1 MQTSDPIDPDYIME
15 EAVGSPEPLSPDAAN
30 NHVDAEDVDLT
41 MPPIS
46 DDDNEDAAGHI
57 HTPPPRIAARFYRPT
72 QTRRKDSAASSRRNS
87 ISSAH
92 SRCSSAAHNYARRN
106 SDGHQSKLIAQH
118 LRRTSFL
125 EDRKARLADRAA
137 HAEKVRVRA
146 ALAKATP
153 RGASTSEERALAAQ
167 QAREKKL
174 AEIVASCAEDVK
186 KARAVAE
193 SMKEKREN
201 ELARVKARMEER
213 MAEADRRREELK
225 IRSANK
231 RVRGQSLTNKKT
243 SLDVLPE
250 DNDDK
255 DSGEYPPSS
264 IPSSP
269 ERAKA
274 RQAPIY
280 TEDVAVGKI
289 QWWWRAALR
298 KRAVGDFCELGLT
311 VDGIRD
317 TMFDSVVDLL
327 GQEKVLLRTSRILQV
342 CGLQEGDPGSVGEM
356 AAVRTFL
363 SAFIILGHPAQV
375 LSNKDGTAGQEQ
387 VGAQLPQP
395 MPHDDLANP
404 QLQDLVA
411 KARDLLISFETILSR
426 LTTTNNYTA
435 PVALRK
441 TVSQDYATFHNAFI
455 AWKSRDSDSL
465 VQVMLLQFVELDMI
479 WQTVKDST
487 DDASAEPY
495 RESIKDN
502 QVKLIVRIKKLAG
515 QERGKKMI
523 AEAVR
528 QARKARAAN
537 KPTGDMKPRVSE
549 NTEGSATAES
559 LVSSDAQTLTP
570 PATPSKASVKPQQP
584 PQPIVLGPGL
594 SGLLPHNRVVVHE
607 LAINREYRIPAD
619 EYCEHRSSF
628 QQPLFEGMRAELH
641 STESEA
647 GFMYFATM
655 MRYFKESLQRLVRPG
670 AYMHKTI
677 GEVLDVELA
686 EQQFQMGS
694 FSYEKFF
701 TAVSSL
707 LPKLCAPYRDEECKD
722 LVTNKLQQGNL
733 VDRVEALTGFID
745 LMLCDYVNYMLSTAA
760 PQLIESGPQYE
771 AKKFNE
777 ALEKGH
783 HKLTA
788 AAEAWRLARS
798 KVLAETSRRD
808 PEGVNHTKNRPTAE
822 KFYAQMMVDL
832 FTQPLPIREET
843 VPEMLR
849 LDYKRM
855 QRLSLASQ
863 RIVTAAAILLQCKNI
878 LKRDVRAPW
887 KMEATRIMMVL
898 EAKHDKM
905 ETTVHG
911 VMVALEA
918 GRTMPAA
925 TKTHLR
931 ALVSK
936 VLQASQDSVSKG
948 AEPQEP
954 VLRLLL
960 TRLRAHMFARLGAGS
975 ASEKVKAA
983 SMAGERLAGLG
994 LAEFATQVREIV
1006 DELARVGAVDRA
1018 AHTQWWEVVSEKVQ
1032 QQEAAASTT
1041 VV

>member
-1 MQTSDPIDPDYIME
+1 MSTSDPVDPDYIME
-15 EAVGSPEPLSPDAAN
+15 EAVVSPEPLSDDEAASEVNVN
-30 NHVDAEDVDLT
+30 NIDLT

-46 DDDNEDAAGHI
+46 DDDVDNDDAVGHI

-92 SRCSSAAHNYARRN
+92 SRCSSAHNYTRGH

-137 HAEKVRVRA
+137 HAEKVRIRA

-153 RGASTSEERALAAQ
+153 RGTSSSEERALAAQ

-193 SMKEKREN
+193 SMKEKRET

-225 IRSANK
+225 NRSASK
-231 RVRGQSLTNKKT
+231 RFRGQSLTNKKT

-255 DSGEYPPSS
+255 DSGEFPPSS
-264 IPSSP
+264 PPSS
-269 ERAKA
+269 AKRVKA
-274 RQAPIY
+274 KESPVY
-280 TEDVAVGKI
+280 TEDEAAGKL
-289 QWWWRAALR
+289 QWWWRAVQR
-298 KRAVGDFCELGLT
+298 KRAVGEFAELGLT

-317 TMFDSVVDLL
+317 TTFDSVVDLL
-327 GQEKVLLRTSRILQV
+327 GQERVLLRTARILRI
-342 CGLQEGDPGSVGEM
+342 CGLQEGQPGSVGEM

-375 LSNKDGTAGQEQ
+375 LSNKDGTAQQE
-387 VGAQLPQP
+387 
-395 MPHDDLANP
+395 
-404 QLQDLVA
+404 QDLVS
-411 KARDLLISFETILSR
+411 KARDLLICFENVFSR
-426 LTTTNNYTA
+426 LTASNNYTA
-435 PVALRK
+435 PAKLRQG
-441 TVSQDYATFHNAFI
+441 VSEDYATFHNAFI

-523 AEAVR
+523 ADAVR

-537 KPTGDMKPRVSE
+537 KPTADMKPRVSDSA
-549 NTEGSATAES
+549 EGSATAAS
-559 LVSSDAQTLTP
+559 LVSSGDQTVTP
-570 PATPSKASVKPQQP
+570 PATPLKASTKPQP
-584 PQPIVLGPGL
+584 PLPIVLAPGL
-594 SGLLPHNRVVVHE
+594 SGLLPQNRVVVHE

-619 EYCEHRSSF
+619 EYCEHRATF

-641 STESEA
+641 SNESEA

-670 AYMHKTI
+670 AFMHKTI

-707 LPKLCAPYRDEECKD
+707 LPKLCAPYRDDECKD
-722 LVTNKLQQGNL
+722 LVTNKLHQGTL

-745 LMLCDYVNYMLSTAA
+745 VMLCDYVNYMLSTAA

-771 AKKFNE
+771 AKKFDE

-788 AAEAWRLARS
+788 AVEAWRSARLR
-798 KVLAETSRRD
+798 VLAEASKRD
-808 PEGVNHTKNRPTAE
+808 PEGINHAKNRPTAD

-832 FTQPLPIREET
+832 FTQALPIREET
-843 VPEMLR
+843 VPEMLL

-878 LKRDVRAPW
+878 LKRDVRSPW
-887 KMEATRIMMVL
+887 KAEAARIMLVL

-931 ALVSK
+931 ALVTK
-936 VLQASQDSVSKG
+936 VVQASQDSILNG

-960 TRLRAHMFARLGAGS
+960 TRLRGHMFARLGAGS

-983 SMAGERLAGLG
+983 STAGERLAGLG

-1018 AHTQWWEVVSEKVQ
+1018 AHTKWWEAVSEKVQ
-1032 QQEAAASTT
+1032 QEEAATSTT
-1041 VV
+1041 VA

>member
-1 MQTSDPIDPDYIME
+1 MSTSDRVDPDYTME
-15 EAVGSPEPLSPDAAN
+15 EPLVPPEPLSDEEAASEVNVN
-30 NHVDAEDVDLT
+30 NINLT

-46 DDDNEDAAGHI
+46 DDDVDNDDAVGHI
-57 HTPPPRIAARFYRPT
+57 HAPPPRIAARFYRPT

-92 SRCSSAAHNYARRN
+92 SRCSSAHNYTRRN

-137 HAEKVRVRA
+137 HAEKVRIRA

-153 RGASTSEERALAAQ
+153 RGTSSSEERALAAQ

-193 SMKEKREN
+193 SMKEKRET

-225 IRSANK
+225 NRSASK
-231 RVRGQSLTNKKT
+231 RFRGQSLTNKKT

-255 DSGEYPPSS
+255 DSGEFPPSS
-264 IPSSP
+264 PPSS
-269 ERAKA
+269 AKRVKA
-274 RQAPIY
+274 KQGPLY
-280 TEDVAVGKI
+280 TEDEAAGKL
-289 QWWWRAALR
+289 QWWWRAVQR
-298 KRAVGDFCELGLT
+298 KRAVGEFAELGLT

-317 TMFDSVVDLL
+317 TTFDSVVDLL
-327 GQEKVLLRTSRILQV
+327 GQERVLLRTARILRI
-342 CGLQEGDPGSVGEM
+342 CGLQEGQPGSVGEM

-375 LSNKDGTAGQEQ
+375 LSNKDGTAQQEQ

-404 QLQDLVA
+404 QLQDLVS
-411 KARDLLISFETILSR
+411 KARDLLICFENVFSR
-426 LTTTNNYTA
+426 LTASNNYTA
-435 PVALRK
+435 PAKLRQG
-441 TVSQDYATFHNAFI
+441 VSEEYATFHNAFI

-523 AEAVR
+523 ADAVR

-537 KPTGDMKPRVSE
+537 KPTADMKPRVSDSA
-549 NTEGSATAES
+549 EGSATAAS
-559 LVSSDAQTLTP
+559 LVSSGDQTVTP
-570 PATPSKASVKPQQP
+570 PATPLKASTKAQP
-584 PQPIVLGPGL
+584 PLPIVLAPGL
-594 SGLLPHNRVVVHE
+594 SGLLPQNRVVVHE

-619 EYCEHRSSF
+619 EYCEHRATF

-641 STESEA
+641 SNESEA

-670 AYMHKTI
+670 AFMHKTI

-707 LPKLCAPYRDEECKD
+707 LPKLCAPYRDDECKD
-722 LVTNKLQQGNL
+722 LVTNKLHQGTL

-745 LMLCDYVNYMLSTAA
+745 VMLCDYVNYMLSTAA

-771 AKKFNE
+771 AKKFDE

-788 AAEAWRLARS
+788 AVEAWRSARLR
-798 KVLAETSRRD
+798 VLAEASKRD
-808 PEGVNHTKNRPTAE
+808 PEGINHAKNRPTAD

-832 FTQPLPIREET
+832 FTQALPIREET
-843 VPEMLR
+843 VPEMLL

-878 LKRDVRAPW
+878 LKRDVRSPW
-887 KMEATRIMMVL
+887 KAEAARIMLVL

-931 ALVSK
+931 ALVTK
-936 VLQASQDSVSKG
+936 VVQASQDSILNG

-960 TRLRAHMFARLGAGS
+960 TRLRGHMFARLGAGS

-983 SMAGERLAGLG
+983 STAGERLAGLG

-1018 AHTQWWEVVSEKVQ
+1018 AHTKWWEAVSEKVQ
-1032 QQEAAASTT
+1032 QEEAATSTT
-1041 VV
+1041 VA

>member
-1 MQTSDPIDPDYIME
+1 MSTSDPIDPDYIME
-15 EAVGSPEPLSPDAAN
+15 EAIASHASLPNEEAATN
-30 NHVDAEDVDLT
+30 VTIDNIDLT
-41 MPPIS
+41 MPPAS
-46 DDDNEDAAGHI
+46 DEDNDDAVGHI

-92 SRCSSAAHNYARRN
+92 SRCSSAQNYTRRN

-137 HAEKVRVRA
+137 HAEKVRIRA

-153 RGASTSEERALAAQ
+153 RGTSSSEERALAAQ

-225 IRSANK
+225 NRSANK
-231 RVRGQSLTNKKT
+231 RIRGQSLTSKKT

-264 IPSSP
+264 LSSSSK
-269 ERAKA
+269 RAKA
-274 RQAPIY
+274 KQIPAY
-280 TEDVAVGKI
+280 TEDEAAGKI
-289 QWWWRAALR
+289 QWWWRAVQR
-298 KRAVGDFCELGLT
+298 KQIVGEFFDLGLT

-317 TMFDSVVDLL
+317 TMFDNVVDLL
-327 GQEKVLLRTSRILQV
+327 GQERVLLRTSRILRI

-375 LSNKDGTAGQEQ
+375 LSNKDGTTEQEQ
-387 VGAQLPQP
+387 VGAQSPQP

-404 QLQDLVA
+404 QLQDLVS
-411 KARDLLISFETILSR
+411 KARDLLISFENILSR
-426 LTTTNNYTA
+426 LTASNNYTA
-435 PVALRK
+435 PVQLQQC
-441 TVSQDYATFHNAFI
+441 VSEDYATFHNAFI

-487 DDASAEPY
+487 EDASAEPY

-537 KPTGDMKPRVSE
+537 KPTGDMKPRVSD
-549 NTEGSATAES
+549 NAEGSATAQS
-559 LVSSDAQTLTP
+559 LVSLEAQTLTP
-570 PATPSKASVKPQQP
+570 PATPLKTSVKPQQP

-619 EYCEHRSSF
+619 EYCEHRASF

-670 AYMHKTI
+670 AFMHKTI

-707 LPKLCAPYRDEECKD
+707 LPKLCAPYRDDECKD

-733 VDRVEALTGFID
+733 VDRVEALTAFID
-745 LMLCDYVNYMLSTAA
+745 VMLCDYVNYMLSTAA

-777 ALEKGH
+777 ALERGH

-788 AAEAWRLARS
+788 ATEAWRLARS
-798 KVLAETSRRD
+798 KVLAEASRRD
-808 PEGVNHTKNRPTAE
+808 PEGINHTKTRPTADR
-822 KFYAQMMVDL
+822 FYAQMMVDL
-832 FTQPLPIREET
+832 FTQALPIREET
-843 VPEMLR
+843 VPEMLL
-849 LDYKRM
+849 LDYKRIK
-855 QRLSLASQ
+855 RLSLASQ
-863 RIVTAAAILLQCKNI
+863 NIVTAAAILLQCKNL
-878 LKRDVRAPW
+878 LKRDVRSPW
-887 KMEATRIMMVL
+887 KTEAARIMMVL
-898 EAKHDKM
+898 EAKPDKL

-936 VLQASQDSVSKG
+936 VLQASQESILNG

-960 TRLRAHMFARLGAGS
+960 TRLRGHMFARLGAGS

-983 SMAGERLAGLG
+983 STAGERLAGLG

-1006 DELARVGAVDRA
+1006 DELGRVGAVDRA
-1018 AHTQWWEVVSEKVQ
+1018 AHTQWWEAVSEKVQ
-1032 QQEAAASTT
+1032 QEEAATSTT
-1041 VV
+1041 VA